1 MRIGIFC
8 SIHCM
13 DNIYNISSDNFK
25 TLDSKLFESEKE
37 LQNLIIK
44 YPELLSFLS
53 ESKLTPVLISDEVRI
68 STGRIDN
75 FLVDNEA
82 IPILIEVKERSNV
95 ELKRKVVGQLLDY
108 ASTISNDLTEMNFE
122 EEIISSCRKHSFD
135 EIEVL
140 NNLYQNYE
148 KEEFWEIFS
157 KNLKNNRFKLVVLAD
172 KFYPSTER
180 IIQYLNQETKN
191 TNFIGL
197 ELMKFE
203 VDESTLIVP
212 KLIGSTYF
220 SSNSKLSSK
229 SLNDENVFLEQI
241 STNKVTSSLD
251 LIDQIDEWAVEK
263 QLHFKYNDGK
273 TATRQYRLDN
283 DENTLLC
290 STTSKGEIS
299 FRLGELAK
307 ILSTEGFKKLFK
319 FLEITFGT
327 TIFTKPKDE
336 EVGPHFASIPV
347 SNITQSE
354 LNKLLEKL
362 EGFFEL

>member
-1 MRIGIFC
+1 
-8 SIHCM
+8 M

-25 TLDSKLFESEKE
+25 TLYSKLFESEKE
-37 LQNLIIK
+37 LQNLTIK
-44 YPELLSFLS
+44 YPELLSLLS
-53 ESKLTPVLISDEVRI
+53 ESESTPVLISDEVRI

-108 ASTISNDLTEMNFE
+108 ASTISNDLIEMNFE

-180 IIQYLNQETKN
+180 IIQYLNQETQN

-203 VDESTLIVP
+203 VNENTVIVP

-220 SSNSKLSSK
+220 SSKNKLSSQ

-241 STNKVTSSLD
+241 SANKVSSSLD
-251 LIDQIDEWAVEK
+251 LIDQIDDWAVEK

-283 DENTLLC
+283 DKNTLLC

-299 FRLGELAK
+299 FRLGELSK
-307 ILSTEGFKKLFK
+307 ILPTERYKDLFT
-319 FLEITFGT
+319 FLETTFGK
-327 TIFTKPKDE
+327 TIFAKPKDE
-336 EVGPHFASIPV
+336 DAGPQFASIAV

-354 LNKLLEKL
+354 LSKLLVK
-362 EGFFEL
+362 FEEIFEIS

>member
-1 MRIGIFC
+1 
-8 SIHCM
+8 M

-25 TLDSKLFESEKE
+25 TLESKLFESEKE
-37 LQNLIIK
+37 LQNLTIK
-44 YPELLSFLS
+44 YPELLSLLSQS
-53 ESKLTPVLISDEVRI
+53 ESPPVLISDEVRI

-82 IPILIEVKERSNV
+82 IPILIEVKERSNI

-108 ASTISNDLTEMNFE
+108 ASTISNDLIEMNFE

-180 IIQYLNQETKN
+180 IIQYLNQETQN

-203 VDESTLIVP
+203 INENTVIVP

-241 STNKVTSSLD
+241 SANKVSSSLD
-251 LIDQIDEWAVEK
+251 LIDRLDEWAVEK

-273 TATRQYRLDN
+273 TATRQYRFDN
-283 DENTLLC
+283 DKNTLLC

-299 FRLGELAK
+299 FRLGELNK
-307 ILSTEGFKKLFK
+307 ILSTEEYEDLFT
-319 FLEITFGT
+319 FLETTFGN
-327 TIFTKPKDE
+327 TIFAKAKDE
-336 EVGPHFASIPV
+336 EAGPQFASILV
-347 SNITQSE
+347 SNITRTE
-354 LNKLLEKL
+354 LNKLLEK
-362 EGFFEL
+362 FEDIFEI

>member
-1 MRIGIFC
+1 
-8 SIHCM
+8 M

-37 LQNLIIK
+37 LQNLTIK
-44 YPELLSFLS
+44 YPELLSLLS
-53 ESKLTPVLISDEVRI
+53 ESESTPVLISDEVRI

-108 ASTISNDLTEMNFE
+108 ASTISNDLIEMNFE

-172 KFYPSTER
+172 KFYPSTEK
-180 IIQYLNQETKN
+180 IIQYLNQETLN

-203 VDESTLIVP
+203 VNENTVIVP

-220 SSNSKLSSK
+220 SSKNKLSSQ

-241 STNKVTSSLD
+241 SANKVSSSLD
-251 LIDQIDEWAVEK
+251 LIDHIDDWAVEK

-283 DENTLLC
+283 DKNTLLC

-299 FRLGELAK
+299 FRLGELSK
-307 ILSTEGFKKLFK
+307 ILPTERYKDLFT
-319 FLEITFGT
+319 FLETTFGK
-327 TIFTKPKDE
+327 TIFAKPKDE
-336 EVGPHFASIPV
+336 DAGPQFASIVV

-354 LNKLLEKL
+354 LSKLLVK
-362 EGFFEL
+362 FEEIFEIS

>member
-1 MRIGIFC
+1 
-8 SIHCM
+8 M
-13 DNIYNISSDNFK
+13 DNIYNISSENFK
-25 TLDSKLFESEKE
+25 ILDSKLFESEKE
-37 LQNLIIK
+37 LQNLTIK
-44 YPELLSFLS
+44 YPELLNLLS
-53 ESKLTPVLISDEVRI
+53 ENESTPILISDEVRI

-95 ELKRKVVGQLLDY
+95 ELKRKVIGQLLDY
-108 ASTISNDLTEMNFE
+108 ASTISNDLIAMNFE
-122 EEIISSCRKHSFD
+122 EEIISSCRKYSFD
-135 EIEVL
+135 ETEVL
-140 NNLYQNYE
+140 NSLYQNYE

-172 KFYPSTER
+172 KFYPSTEK
-180 IIQYLNQETKN
+180 IIRYLNQETQN

-203 VDESTLIVP
+203 VNENIVIVP

-220 SSNSKLSSK
+220 SSNSKISSK

-241 STNKVTSSLD
+241 NANKVSSSLD
-251 LIDQIDEWAVEK
+251 LIDQIDDWAVEK

-283 DENTLLC
+283 DKNTLLF

-299 FRLGELAK
+299 FRLGEINK
-307 ILSTEGFKKLFK
+307 ILSTEGYKDFFN
-319 FLEITFGT
+319 FLTTFEN
-327 TIFTKPKDE
+327 TIFAKPKDKE
-336 EVGPHFASIPV
+336 AGPQFASILV
-347 SNITQSE
+347 SNITQAE
-354 LNKLLEKL
+354 LSKLLEK
-362 EGFFEL
+362 FEQIFDL

>member
-1 MRIGIFC
+1 
-8 SIHCM
+8 M

-25 TLDSKLFESEKE
+25 ILYSKLFESEKE
-37 LQNLIIK
+37 LQNLTIK
-44 YPELLSFLS
+44 YPELLSLLS
-53 ESKLTPVLISDEVRI
+53 ESESTPVLISDEVRI

-75 FLVDNEA
+75 FLVDNE
-82 IPILIEVKERSNV
+82 PILIEVKERSNV

-108 ASTISNDLTEMNFE
+108 ASTISNDLIEMNFE
-122 EEIISSCRKHSFD
+122 EEIKSSCRKHSFD
-135 EIEVL
+135 EVEVL
-140 NNLYQNYE
+140 DNLYQNYE

-180 IIQYLNQETKN
+180 IIQYLNQETQN

-203 VDESTLIVP
+203 VNENTVIVP

-241 STNKVTSSLD
+241 SANKANSSLD
-251 LIDQIDEWAVEK
+251 LIDKIDEWAVEK

-283 DENTLLC
+283 DKNTLLC

-299 FRLGELAK
+299 FRLGELNK
-307 ILSTEGFKKLFK
+307 ILSTEGYKDLFT
-319 FLEITFGT
+319 FLETTFGN
-327 TIFTKPKDE
+327 TIFAKPKDE
-336 EVGPHFASIPV
+336 EAGPQFASIAI
-347 SNITQSE
+347 SNITQSK
-354 LNKLLEKL
+354 LSKLLEK
-362 EGFFEL
+362 FEDIFEI

>member
-1 MRIGIFC
+1 
-8 SIHCM
+8 M
-13 DNIYNISSDNFK
+13 DNIYNITSGNFK
-25 TLDSKLFESEKE
+25 TLDSKLFENEKE
-37 LQNLIIK
+37 LQNLTIK
-44 YPELLSFLS
+44 YPELLSLLS
-53 ESKLTPVLISDEVRI
+53 ESESTPVLISDEVRI
-68 STGRIDN
+68 STGKIDN

-82 IPILIEVKERSNV
+82 IPILVEAKERSND
-95 ELKRKVVGQLLDY
+95 ELRRKVAGQLLDY
-108 ASTISNDLTEMNFE
+108 ASTISNDLIEMNFE
-122 EEIISSCRKHSFD
+122 KEIISSCRKHSFD
-135 EIEVL
+135 EVEVL

-180 IIQYLNQETKN
+180 IIQYLNQETQN

-203 VDESTLIVP
+203 VNESTVIVP

-220 SSNSKLSSK
+220 SSKNKLSSK
-229 SLNDENVFLEQI
+229 SLNDEDVFLEQI
-241 STNKVTSSLD
+241 SANKVSSSLD
-251 LIDQIDEWAVEK
+251 LIDQIDDWAVEK

-283 DENTLLC
+283 GKNTLLC

-299 FRLGELAK
+299 FRLGELNK
-307 ILSTEGFKKLFK
+307 ILSTEGYKDLFT
-319 FLEITFGT
+319 FLETTFGN
-327 TIFTKPKDE
+327 TIFGKPKDE
-336 EVGPHFASIPV
+336 ESGPQFASILV

-354 LNKLLEKL
+354 LSKLLEK
-362 EGFFEL
+362 FEDIFEI

>member
-1 MRIGIFC
+1 
-8 SIHCM
+8 M
-13 DNIYNISSDNFK
+13 DSIYNITSGNFK
-25 TLDSKLFESEKE
+25 TLDSKLFENEKE
-37 LQNLIIK
+37 LQNLTIK
-44 YPELLSFLS
+44 YPELLSLLS
-53 ESKLTPVLISDEVRI
+53 ESESTPVLISDEVRI
-68 STGRIDN
+68 STGKIDN
-75 FLVDNEA
+75 FLVDNEG
-82 IPILIEVKERSNV
+82 IPILIEAKERTND
-95 ELKRKVVGQLLDY
+95 ELRRKVAGQLLDY
-108 ASTISNDLTEMNFE
+108 ASTISNDLIEMNFE
-122 EEIISSCRKHSFD
+122 KEIISSCRKHSFD
-135 EIEVL
+135 EVEVL

-180 IIQYLNQETKN
+180 IIQYLNQETQN

-203 VDESTLIVP
+203 VNENTVIVP

-241 STNKVTSSLD
+241 SANKATSSLD
-251 LIDQIDEWAVEK
+251 LIDKIDEWAVDN

-283 DENTLLC
+283 DKNTLLC

-299 FRLGELAK
+299 FRLGELSK
-307 ILSTEGFKKLFK
+307 ILPTERYKDLFT
-319 FLEITFGT
+319 FLETTFGK
-327 TIFTKPKDE
+327 TIFAKPKDE
-336 EVGPHFASIPV
+336 DAGPQFASIVV

-354 LNKLLEKL
+354 LSKLLVK
-362 EGFFEL
+362 FEEIFEIS